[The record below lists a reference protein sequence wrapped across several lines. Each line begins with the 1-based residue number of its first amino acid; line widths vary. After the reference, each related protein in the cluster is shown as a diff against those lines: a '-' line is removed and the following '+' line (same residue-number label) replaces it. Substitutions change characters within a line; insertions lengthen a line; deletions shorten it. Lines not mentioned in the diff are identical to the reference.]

1 MKLFFLLLTL
11 SLTLWA
17 KNPLS
22 FATLG
27 DVVYNDAKKFD
38 EIKELEAMH
47 DIRVAINNYV
57 KLSDD
62 TKKLGFSVDN
72 KDKGADAKS
81 YLKSL
86 RKLSA
91 AHDVIDVKIQ
101 KRFNEAMTDED
112 SHTVNAMVQYGV
124 IDAVN
129 YEKQLITYYK
139 EFNED
144 YNLSA
149 LKTIY
154 DQHLVNTQS
163 DKKPSS
169 GVSSATREKQ
179 SNDAALERA
188 RAHRKLKQDNLE
200 REVQEEQDREKKRV
214 LREQKE
220 ALGIE

>member
-1 MKLFFLLLTL
+1 MKFLFLLLTL
-11 SLTLWA
+11 SLALWA

-27 DVVYNDAKKFD
+27 DVVYNDAKKFE

-47 DIRVAINNYV
+47 DIRIAISNYV
-57 KLSDD
+57 KLAND

-72 KDKGADAKS
+72 KDKGANAKS

-91 AHDVIDVKIQ
+91 AHDVIDIKVQ
-101 KRFNEAMTDED
+101 KRFNEAINDED

-124 IDAVN
+124 IDSVN
-129 YEKQLITYYK
+129 YEKQLITYYE

-149 LKTIY
+149 LKGIY
-154 DQHLVNTQS
+154 EQHLINTKSTQKVNS
-163 DKKPSS
+163 ESS
-169 GVSSATREKQ
+169 ETRDQ
-179 SNDAALERA
+179 RSNTAALERA
-188 RAHRKLKQDNLE
+188 RANRKLKQENLE